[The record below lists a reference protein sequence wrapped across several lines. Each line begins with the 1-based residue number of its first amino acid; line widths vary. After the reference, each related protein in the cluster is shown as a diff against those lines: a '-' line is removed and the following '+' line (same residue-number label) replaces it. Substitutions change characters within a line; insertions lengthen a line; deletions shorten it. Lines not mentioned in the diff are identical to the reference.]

1 MRTLRIVVCSGAL
14 AALAGL
20 LAAQDQGP
28 LNGPGQTVA
37 KPKKPADA
45 NGQPADTDQPPIPSQ
60 YKRGTD
66 AGSVPLFKSDVDIVT
81 LDVAVIGP
89 NGQFIPQI
97 PSGNFRVLED
107 NVPQQIRKVD
117 MAQAPLTVALL
128 VEFSNRYQQLYSGAW
143 YQTQQLVWGFA
154 SSLKPEDYC
163 AVITYAMKP
172 EILTD
177 FTTDRRKIQEALQQ
191 LTIPMWREANMFDAV
206 TDTADRMSAIEGRK
220 AILLITTGIDTF
232 SRLTYDQTR
241 KKLQEAGVP
250 VYSISL
256 MGLQRELAGA
266 TPIGFLQADNELNTF
281 AKETG
286 GRAFFPKFPG
296 EYPGVFGD
304 LRQALGTQYVITY
317 SSSNKA
323 HDGGF
328 RKIKVELVDPNGK
341 PLPIKDQKGKPV
353 KYAILTKS
361 GYKAPREVE

>member
-1 MRTLRIVVCSGAL
+1 MQTLRIVVCVSAL
-14 AALAGL
+14 AALAGFVN
-20 LAAQDQGP
+20 AQDQGP
-28 LNGPGQTVA
+28 LNGPGQPVA
-37 KPKKPADA
+37 KPKQPADA
-45 NGQPADTDQPPIPSQ
+45 SGQPADQAPIPSQ
-60 YKRGTD
+60 YKRNPD
-66 AGSVPLFKSDVDIVT
+66 AGVTPTFKSDVDIVT

-97 PSGNFRVLED
+97 PGGNFRVLED
-107 NVPQQIRKVD
+107 NVPQQVRKVD

-128 VEFSNRYQQLYSGAW
+128 VEFSARYQTLYSGAW
-143 YQTQQLVWGFA
+143 FQTQQLVWTFA

-163 AVITYAMKP
+163 AVITYAMRP

-177 FTTDRRKIQEALQQ
+177 FTADKRKIQEALQQ
-191 LTIPMWREANMFDAV
+191 LTIPAWHETNMFDAV
-206 TDTADRMSAIEGRK
+206 TDTAERMSAIEGRK

-232 SRLTYDQTR
+232 SKLTYDQTR

-256 MGLQRELAGA
+256 MGLQREMMSRE
-266 TPIGFLQADNELNTF
+266 PIGFLQADNELNTF

-286 GRAFFPKFPG
+286 GRAFFPKFQG
-296 EYPGVFGD
+296 EYPAMFGD
-304 LRQALGTQYVITY
+304 VRQALGTQYVITY

-323 HDGGF
+323 HDGTF

>member
-1 MRTLRIVVCSGAL
+1 MQTLRIVVCVSAL
-14 AALAGL
+14 AALAGFVN
-20 LAAQDQGP
+20 AQDQGP
-28 LNGPGQTVA
+28 LNGPGQPVA
-37 KPKKPADA
+37 KPKQPADA
-45 NGQPADTDQPPIPSQ
+45 SGQPADQAPIPSQ
-60 YKRGTD
+60 YKRNPD
-66 AGSVPLFKSDVDIVT
+66 AGVTPTFKSDVDIVT

-97 PSGNFRVLED
+97 PGGNFRVLED
-107 NVPQQIRKVD
+107 NVPQQVRKVD

-128 VEFSNRYQQLYSGAW
+128 VEFSNKYQSYGSMTW
-143 YQTQQLVWGFA
+143 YITEQMVWTFA
-154 SSLKPEDYC
+154 ASLKPEDYC
-163 AVITYAMKP
+163 AVITYAMRP

-177 FTTDRRKIQEALQQ
+177 FTTDKRKIQEALQQ
-191 LTIPMWREANMFDAV
+191 LTIPAWHETNMFDAV

-220 AILLITTGIDTF
+220 AILLITTGVDTF
-232 SRLTYDQTR
+232 SKLTYDQTR

-250 VYSISL
+250 VYAVSL
-256 MGLQRELAGA
+256 TAMQQERMMAP
-266 TPIGFLQADNELNTF
+266 PIGLLQADNELNTF

-286 GRAFFPKFPG
+286 GRAFFPKFEG
-296 EYPGVFGD
+296 EYRGVFND
-304 LRQALGTQYVITY
+304 IRQALGNQYVITY

-323 HDGGF
+323 HDGSF